1 MITIL
6 SEQVSQ
12 NNNSLRNFLE
22 YSLFDRSVKLW
33 LAAFI
38 VILSG
43 FLFKG
48 ILGHL
53 LAKIISRIKIN
64 DYDLGTKHDKQFKKV
79 LSWILPL
86 TACKI
91 AVSYVLKA
99 GPTIEGLINTLLS
112 SLFIILALRIVELI
126 CRKLF
131 SFWHEKDP
139 EKLTETVCRFLL
151 QIIRAV
157 LIILGLIMI
166 LSLLQINVAG
176 IITGLGLGGLA
187 VSMAAKD
194 YLTDLIAGFSIMSE
208 KTFEIND
215 YIKAPDIEGIVEN
228 IKFRQTQVRTFDQGL
243 MAVPNSK
250 LTRDYVINYSRMGKR
265 RLRFMVNLPTFVTLE
280 QIAGLKKLLAD
291 YIEQN
296 NNVTEDNP
304 LLVTFSINPDKI
316 EFLVQY
322 FITSIVYADFV
333 QEQDQILRLIW
344 DYLSTEK
351 IADPIT
357 QITILDNEIITD
369 EESEET
375 QVSGGIKANE

>member
-6 SEQVSQ
+6 SEQISQ
-12 NNNSLRNFLE
+12 NTNALNNFLE
-22 YSLFDRSVKLW
+22 YYLLNRSVKLW
-33 LAAFI
+33 LIALLI
-38 VILSG
+38 VLAG

-48 ILGHL
+48 VLGNF
-53 LAKIISRIKIN
+53 LAKLVSRIKISN
-64 DYDLGTKHDKQFKKV
+64 RVLGTENEKQFKKV

-86 TACKI
+86 VACKV
-91 AVSYVLKA
+91 AVTYVLKA
-99 GPTIEGLINTLLS
+99 GSTLDSIINVLLS
-112 SLFIILALRIVELI
+112 SCLIILALFIVELI
-126 CRKLF
+126 CRTLF
-131 SFWHEKDP
+131 SFWHKENP
-139 EKLTETVCRFLL
+139 EKFSVTIYRFLI

-166 LSLLQINVAG
+166 LSLLKINVAG

-208 KTFEIND
+208 KIFEIKD
-215 YIKAPDIEGIVEN
+215 YIKAPDIEGIVED
-228 IKFRQTQVRTFDQGL
+228 IKFRQTQIRTFDQGL

-296 NNVTEDNP
+296 NNVTEDDP

-322 FITSIVYADFV
+322 FIKSIVYADFV

-344 DYLSTEK
+344 DYLSKEE
-351 IADPIT
+351 IADPIVLVDL
-357 QITILDNEIITD
+357 LDNKNIA
-369 EESEET
+369 ESEGGET
-375 QVSGGIKANE
+375 

>member
-6 SEQVSQ
+6 LEQVSQ
-12 NNNSLRNFLE
+12 DKSSLKNFLE

-33 LAAFI
+33 LIALI
-38 VILSG
+38 VILAG
-43 FLFKG
+43 FLLKG
-48 ILGHL
+48 VLGYFL
-53 LAKIISRIKIN
+53 VKIISRIKIDN
-64 DYDLGTKHDKQFKKV
+64 RALGAEHDKQFKKV

-86 TACKI
+86 LTCKI
-91 AVSYVLKA
+91 AITYVLEV
-99 GPTIEGLINTLLS
+99 GSPIDGVINILLS

-131 SFWHEKDP
+131 SFWHEKNP

-176 IITGLGLGGLA
+176 IITGLGIGGLA

-208 KTFEIND
+208 KIFEINH
-215 YIKAPDIEGIVEN
+215 YIKAPDIEGIVED
-228 IKFRQTQVRTFDQGL
+228 IKFRQTQIRTFDQGL

-265 RLRFMVNLPTFVTLE
+265 RVRFMVNLPTFVTLE
-280 QIAGLKKLLAD
+280 QIAGLKKLLQD
-291 YIEQN
+291 YLAQN

-357 QITILDNEIITD
+357 QVIILDDEIITN
-369 EESEET
+369 EESGET
-375 QVSGGIKANE
+375 QVSNRIRTNE